1 MDSKFAKLAVACL
14 ICLSVITGVVIAMQ
28 RIFAS

>member
-14 ICLSVITGVVIAMQ
+14 ICLSVITGIVFAVQ
-28 RIFAS
+28 RISQS